1 MLPTAKSQESIH
13 NLTVQ
18 GLDLEVFVFQ
28 PAAEIGNDYD
38 LLSDRV
44 VSIALYGNSGR
55 VGIEVV
61 AQRPLAKSLNRA

>member
-44 VSIALYGNSGR
+44 GV
-55 VGIEVV
+55 
-61 AQRPLAKSLNRA
+61 